1 LSIRTSLNLQAR
13 RLQPIFQESRW
24 I

>member
-1 LSIRTSLNLQAR
+1 LSIGTSLNLQAR